1 MTITA
6 PLPSTFPPT
15 LPAAL
20 AMAAT
25 RLPNAPALIEP
36 GRLWSFAELQRQVR
50 TAASAF
56 LAHGIRKGD
65 VIAVWAPNQGEWIV
79 AALGAQTVGA
89 VLTPLN
95 TRLKGKE
102 AADILRRSRARLLFT
117 VGDFLGTDYRALLAD
132 ALLADA
138 LLADPLLADPLL
150 ADGAL
155 PDLDRTV
162 LFDEPDGWTAFLAA
176 GKGPDD
182 PSVDAALAAVGP
194 DDPSDILFT
203 SGTTGS
209 PKGVVSCHGQT
220 VRLFKVW
227 GQIVDLREGDRF
239 LIINPFFHT
248 FGYKAGWL
256 ACLLAGATILPLA
269 VFNTNDVARLIRD
282 EGVSFLPGPPTIFQS
297 LLAEQQGLAQ
307 GRIAL
312 RVAVT
317 GAATVPPILV
327 ERMQKEL
334 GFETVVT
341 GYGMTECGV
350 IAMCRV
356 GDSID
361 RIATTCGKALPG
373 LELRCIDDQGL
384 TLPSGQAGEILV
396 RGFGVMQGYLDD
408 PAASAEAIDDDGWL
422 HTGDIG
428 VLDEHGYLRI
438 TDRKKDMYITGGF
451 NCYPAEIEKQLC
463 EHPKVEMAAVV
474 GFPDERMGE
483 VGKAFLVLR
492 PGQTAD
498 AEEIIAWSKANM
510 ANYKVPRAIEFLDA
524 LPKNAAGKVMRM
536 DLKSNRQP

>member
-1 MTITA
+1 MTIAA
-6 PLPSTFPPT
+6 PPPPAIPPT

-20 AMAAT
+20 TMAAAH
-25 RLPNAPALIEP
+25 RPNAPALIED
-36 GRLWSFAELQRQVR
+36 GRVWSFADLHREVR
-50 TAASAF
+50 AAASAF
-56 LAHGIRKGD
+56 LAHGIGKGD
-65 VIAVWAPNQGEWIV
+65 VIAIWAPNRCEWIV
-79 AALGAQTVGA
+79 ATLGAQTVGA

-95 TRLKGKE
+95 TRLKSKE

-117 VGDFLGTDYRALLAD
+117 VARFLGTDYRALLAD
-132 ALLADA
+132 E
-138 LLADPLLADPLL
+138 
-150 ADGAL
+150 AL

-162 LFDEPDGWTAFLAA
+162 LFGEADGWAAFLAA

-182 PSVDAALAAVGP
+182 PAIDIAAAAVGP

-209 PKGVVSCHGQT
+209 PKGVVSRHGQT

-227 GQIVDLREGDRF
+227 GEIVDLREGDRF

-256 ACLLAGATILPLA
+256 ASLLAGATILPLA
-269 VFNTNDVARLIRD
+269 VFDTEEVARVIRE

-297 LLAEQQGLAQ
+297 LLAEQRGLAQ
-307 GRIAL
+307 GATAL

-350 IAMCRV
+350 IAMCRM
-356 GDSID
+356 GDTIE
-361 RIATTCGKALPG
+361 RIATTCGTALPG
-373 LELRCIDDQGL
+373 LEVRCVDDEGH
-384 TLPSGQAGEILV
+384 TVPSGKTGEILV
-396 RGFGVMQGYLDD
+396 RGFGVMLGYLDD
-408 PAASAEAIDDDGWL
+408 PEATAEAIDNEGWL
-422 HTGDIG
+422 HTGDVG
-428 VLDEHGYLRI
+428 VLDDSGYLRI

-451 NCYPAEIEKQLC
+451 NCYPAEIEKLLC

-474 GFPDERMGE
+474 GIPDERMGE

-498 AEEIIAWSKANM
+498 ADEIIAWSKKTM
-510 ANYKVPRAIEFLDA
+510 ANYKVPRAVAFLDA
-524 LPKNAAGKVMRM
+524 LPKNAAGKVMRI
-536 DLKSNRQP
+536 DLKTNHQP